1 MCRDKG
7 HGGRR
12 CVRTEAQRKHEN
24 AKRRERYAK
33 KKAGGNN
40 GGSNS
45 NRTDGIPEA
54 SGLAGGSFG
63 FAEAGNRS
71 SVDGFGYQDGNRPE
85 SGLIVAGK
93 HVRVIGVH
101 NPPQERAAELR
112 ALGKSTPDLYE
123 INPEDSS
130 AFYDKIM
137 DLQKGNKWHA
147 SVYVYPVEEY
157 KDMRIFLAS
166 DGESG
171 IAIKK
176 DGDIVSVFSSPIA
189 KDRQS
194 ANSMIATAVTLGGNK
209 LDCFDTVLPKI
220 YAQEGFVEVGRD
232 TWNDEYKPDG
242 WEYETYKGF
251 NNGRPDVVYMK
262 HSSVAGNS

>member
-1 MCRDKG
+1 MCRSSRDG
-7 HGGRR
+7 VQRR
-12 CVRTEAQRKHEN
+12 CKRSETQRLKDNER
-24 AKRRERYAK
+24 KRKKYQE
-33 KKAGGNN
+33 KKAGVDNN
-40 GGSNS
+40 GRSNS
-45 NRTDGIPEA
+45 TGTPGLSET
-54 SGLAGGSFG
+54 SGLAGRLNGV
-63 FAEAGNRS
+63 AEAGNRS
-71 SVDGFGYQDGNRPE
+71 DMDGFGYQDGNRSE
-85 SGLIVAGK
+85 SSLVVAGQS
-93 HVRVIGVH
+93 VRIIGVH
-101 NPPQERAAELR
+101 NPPVERAAQLR
-112 ALGKSTPDLYE
+112 ELGKTTPDLYE
-123 INPEDSS
+123 INPEDSA

-157 KDMRIFLAS
+157 KDMRVFLAS

-189 KDRQS
+189 RDRQS
-194 ANSMIATAVTLGGNK
+194 ANSMIATAVSLGGRK

-251 NNGRPDVVYMK
+251 NNGRPDVVYMEHK
-262 HSSVAGNS
+262 G